1 MSTPHKYI
9 MLLKNSVCV
18 YLVPCICCDKNTLIP
33 SENTNSAVGL
43 VTQTCSAL
51 LGDEWRETFPN
62 SVLQTN
68 CTQAL
73 RYVVNSHGNI
83 GISYI
88 HTALTYN
95 MKTGTKYAVL
105 LLLL

>member
-51 LGDEWRETFPN
+51 LGDE
-62 SVLQTN
+62 
-68 CTQAL
+68 
-73 RYVVNSHGNI
+73 
-83 GISYI
+83 
-88 HTALTYN
+88 
-95 MKTGTKYAVL
+95 
-105 LLLL
+105 